1 MLKQTLFVFE
11 GIVLVLGAVRNH
23 DAVIGKTG
31 RARVVGDGVVR
42 VLCSLQAGRTPG
54 PTGIKIS
61 STVDCQQEFL
71 DISSILHF
79 TVVITF
85 I

>member
-31 RARVVGDGVVR
+31 RARVVGDGVVD
-42 VLCSLQAGRTPG
+42 G
-54 PTGIKIS
+54 
-61 STVDCQQEFL
+61 
-71 DISSILHF
+71 
-79 TVVITF
+79 VVVGVW
-85 I
+85 

>member
-1 MLKQTLFVFE
+1 MLKQPLFVFE

-42 VLCSLQAGRTPG
+42 VLCSLQAEHQG
-54 PTGIKIS
+54 
-61 STVDCQQEFL
+61 QQE
-71 DISSILHF
+71 
-79 TVVITF
+79 
-85 I
+85 